1 MILGDW
7 LFEAEPPLSII
18 VLYSLELIW
27 SDVLLPS
34 TVLPKTFVGDI
45 VNMTLFILQL
55 LTEFEQHWIETK
67 SM

>member
-1 MILGDW
+1 MTLGGW
-7 LFEAEPPLSII
+7 LFEAESPLLT
-18 VLYSLELIW
+18 VLHSMELIW

-34 TVLPKTFVGDI
+34 TVLPKTFVEDI
-45 VNMTLFILQL
+45 VNIPRFIPQL

>member
-18 VLYSLELIW
+18 VLHSLELIW

-34 TVLPKTFVGDI
+34 TVLPKTFVWDI